1 MSDKLVLKGISKT
14 FTGEKGSQIAA
25 LQSID
30 LTIKDQEFV
39 SMVGPSGCGKS
50 TLIYLIAGFD
60 QPSGGEIYV
69 NGKRVQSP
77 GSDRGVVFQKVT
89 SFPWL
94 TVLENIGFGL
104 KILGVGD
111 EERRKLSMEYLEL
124 TGLRGF
130 ENEYPAGLSGGMQQ
144 RVALA
149 RSLVTNPEILLMD
162 EPFAALD
169 SQTRRFMQDL
179 LVDIWEK
186 TRKTILF
193 VTHDVDEAL
202 LIADRVLVMSSRP
215 GIIMDD
221 IKVDLPR
228 PRTFKVEFSQEYIEL
243 KKRVQNQINS
253 EAMKTLSDP
262 DARLI
267 ERHYQE
273 TDGAGE

>member
-1 MSDKLVLKGISKT
+1 
-14 FTGEKGSQIAA
+14 
-25 LQSID
+25 
-30 LTIKDQEFV
+30 
-39 SMVGPSGCGKS
+39 MVGPSGCGKS
-50 TLIYLIAGFD
+50 TLIYLVAGFD

-69 NGKRVQSP
+69 NDKRVESP

-89 SFPWL
+89 TFPWL
-94 TVLENIGFGL
+94 TVVDNIGFGL
-104 KILGVGD
+104 KILGV
-111 EERRKLSMEYLEL
+111 EETERRKLSMEYLEL
-124 TGLRGF
+124 SGLQGF

-221 IKVDLPR
+221 VKVDLPR

-253 EAMKTLSDP
+253 EAMKTLSAP

-267 ERHYQE
+267 EKHYQE
-273 TDGAGE
+273 T